1 MALTRVRGTSRYV
14 DTDTGETISRRQYE
28 KQQFPGR
35 VEAREARYR
44 SGLEERRQTRETII
58 EEIGAEQYNQNKR
71 YWLQRFSEQY
81 AGRRGMTDREA
92 REIQRQPGSEFNRLW
107 ARAEAQGFDGGQFSA
122 WDALTWAAGARGGA
136 ENEHERS
143 KYLAVIAWYMNN
155 DEMAEQAWLEKDDD
169 GRFTWPGMA
178 A

>member
-1 MALTRVRGTSRYV
+1 MRWQRVRGSSRYV
-14 DTDTGETISRRQYE
+14 DTETGETISRRQFE
-28 KQQFPGR
+28 KQVYPER
-35 VEAREARYR
+35 IAARESRYR
-44 SGLEERRQTRETII
+44 EALAERKAEREAII
-58 EEIGAEQYNQNKR
+58 EEIGEEAYAQNKR

-81 AGRRGMTDREA
+81 AGRHGITDRQA
-92 REIQRQPGSEFNRLW
+92 REIMRQPGSEFNRLW

-143 KYLAVIAWYMNN
+143 KYLAVIAWYMQNE
-155 DEMAEQAWLEKDDD
+155 EMAEQAWLEKDEH